1 MRSPRRSRLD
11 VSAAPRLTSSRRSLQ
26 SAANPSIRRSR
37 GWRTSFSRR
46 ISATEEAQERIGAEG
61 ARKLVEYSDAGT
73 TMGAVNFPQV
83 QIPVRARGTR
93 YLQIHRNVP
102 GTLGRVVEVFSR
114 RSLNIAAQYLQTD
127 GEIGYVVIDAD
138 TPMDDS
144 AAVLEELRALDGAV
158 RARLLYE
165 RR

>member
-1 MRSPRRSRLD
+1 
-11 VSAAPRLTSSRRSLQ
+11 
-26 SAANPSIRRSR
+26 
-37 GWRTSFSRR
+37 
-46 ISATEEAQERIGAEG
+46 
-61 ARKLVEYSDAGT
+61 
-73 TMGAVNFPQV
+73 MGAVNFPQV

-138 TPMDDS
+138 TPMDDG

-158 RARLLYE
+158 RAAALRTPVISPPPRQGGTRSPVRPVGGLSAGE
-165 RR
+165 VDRAAGDEPTAFR